1 MTKLK
6 TRLPL
11 AIPHPLQIP
20 TNWTPEKAL
29 PVFEIIDDLRNA
41 IWRGYEQELLAEYH
55 KRRRQAALSEQDLDE
70 DPPF

>member
-29 PVFEIIDDLRNA
+29 AVFEIIDDLRNA
-41 IWRGYEQELLAEYH
+41 IWRGYDFTRSRYL
-55 KRRRQAALSEQDLDE
+55 
-70 DPPF
+70 